1 MAFCINVDPNHSYR
15 QAVEIAYNKAKR
27 EGDILHKKIEEHCL
41 RVLEE
46 PEPARDVVYH
56 ETDLRQIITEH
67 EDGGVSISN
76 TQCWQHYE
84 YIKLESIRNYAER
97 LTERMDAATDDLK
110 EQMVSSGIIPKDVSF
125 VVDETGEL
133 KAFSPSET
141 LSLDEI
147 TLFSRLANENAKFKS
162 LATDYVWALAS
173 FVSRTI
179 EGLDA
184 ECARYFAPSS

>member
-15 QAVEIAYNKAKR
+15 QAVEAAYNKAKR
-27 EGDILHKKIEEHCL
+27 EGDILHEKIEQHCL

-56 ETDLRQIITEH
+56 ETELKRVITES
-67 EDGGVSISN
+67 EGGGITISN
-76 TQCWQHYE
+76 NQSWQVYE
-84 YIKLESIRNYAER
+84 YEKLEAMKRYAEG
-97 LTERMDAATDDLK
+97 LAERMATVTDDLK
-110 EQMVSSGIIPKDVSF
+110 EQMASSGLNPKDVSF

-133 KAFSPSET
+133 KAFSPTET

-147 TLFSRLANENAKFKS
+147 SLFSRLANENTEFKS

-179 EGLDA
+179 DGLKA
-184 ECARYFAPSS
+184 ECARYFAPSP